1 METMLANVCRSAAKR
16 ARWGLGPTVLLLAL
30 FLGVGCAPEPVGLDA
45 HVTPPEGIL
54 SRADFVAVLAEVQV
68 VEAASSQR
76 YFRNDNERVK
86 LAEAYNDVWH
96 RTGVSAEV
104 FEASH
109 AWWWGHPEAMKGVL
123 RDVVDVL
130 KDMEVAS
137 NRADSK
143 ASGAGADAGA
153 GSAGAGAGSPGDLKN
168 RTPGGTPAPSS
179 K

>member
-1 METMLANVCRSAAKR
+1 METMLANVCRSTAKS
-16 ARWGLGPTVLLLAL
+16 ARWSLGPTVLLLV
-30 FLGVGCAPEPVGLDA
+30 LGLGSGCAPEPVGLGA
-45 HVTPPEGIL
+45 NPEQPEGIL
-54 SRADFVAVLAEVQV
+54 SRAEFVAVLTEVQV

-76 YFRNDNERVK
+76 YFRNDNERLK

-96 RTGVSAEV
+96 RTGVSAET

-109 AWWWGHPEAMKGVL
+109 AWWWAHPEAMKGVL
-123 RDVVDVL
+123 RDVVDAL

-137 NRADSK
+137 NRADSQ
-143 ASGAGADAGA
+143 AAGADAS
-153 GSAGAGAGSPGDLKN
+153 SAGNFKN

>member
-1 METMLANVCRSAAKR
+1 MLVNVCRSTAKT
-16 ARWGLGPTVLLLAL
+16 AFAGFVLCLI
-30 FLGVGCAPEPVGLDA
+30 VGAGCTPEPVGLGA
-45 HVTPPEGIL
+45 NPEPPEGIL
-54 SRADFVAVLAEVQV
+54 SRAEFVTVMAEIQV

-76 YFRNDNERVK
+76 YFRNDNERLK

-96 RTGVSAEV
+96 RTGVSAET

-109 AWWWGHPEAMKGVL
+109 AWWWAHPEAMKGVL
-123 RDVVDVL
+123 RDVFDVL

-137 NRADSK
+137 NRADSQTP
-143 ASGAGADAGA
+143 DAG
-153 GSAGAGAGSPGDLKN
+153 GGSPGDLKN

>member
-1 METMLANVCRSAAKR
+1 MWASVWRSVADSS
-16 ARWGLGPTVLLLAL
+16 VLLAAALLSVLAT
-30 FLGVGCAPEPVGLDA
+30 GCAPDPVGLDA
-45 HVTPPEGIL
+45 RVTPPQGIL
-54 SRADFVAVLAEVQV
+54 SREEFVAVLAEVQV
-68 VEAASSQR
+68 VEAAANQR

-109 AWWWGHPEAMKGVL
+109 AWWWEHPEAMKAVL

-137 NRADSK
+137 NRADSN
-143 ASGAGADAGA
+143 SAGADA
-153 GSAGAGAGSPGDLKN
+153 SPGSGSMGNLKN

>member
-1 METMLANVCRSAAKR
+1 MLANVSRSTAKR
-16 ARWGLGPTVLLLAL
+16 AWRRALSQTALAL
-30 FLGVGCAPEPVGLDA
+30 AMLWSAGCSPEPVGLGRNPA
-45 HVTPPEGIL
+45 PPDGIL
-54 SRADFVAVLAEVQV
+54 SRAEFVAVLTEVQV

-76 YFRNDNERVK
+76 SFRNDNERLK

-96 RTGVSAEV
+96 RTGVSAET

-109 AWWWGHPEAMKGVL
+109 AWWWAHPEAMKGVL
-123 RDVVDVL
+123 RDVVDAL

-137 NRADSK
+137 NRADSQ
-143 ASGAGADAGA
+143 AAGADAS
-153 GSAGAGAGSPGDLKN
+153 SAGNFKN

>member
-1 METMLANVCRSAAKR
+1 M
-16 ARWGLGPTVLLLAL
+16 GLGPN
-30 FLGVGCAPEPVGLDA
+30 PEP
-45 HVTPPEGIL
+45 PESIL
-54 SRADFVAVLAEVQV
+54 SRAEFVTVMAEIQVL
-68 VEAASSQR
+68 EAASSQR
-76 YFRNDNERVK
+76 YFRNDNERLK

-96 RTGVSAEV
+96 RTGVSAET

-109 AWWWGHPEAMKGVL
+109 AWWWAHPEAMKGVL

-137 NRADSK
+137 NRADSQTP
-143 ASGAGADAGA
+143 DAG
-153 GSAGAGAGSPGDLKN
+153 GGSPGDLKN

>member
-30 FLGVGCAPEPVGLDA
+30 FLGAGCAPEPVGLDA
-45 HVTPPEGIL
+45 RVTPPEGIL
-54 SRADFVAVLAEVQV
+54 SRAEFVAVLAEVQV

-96 RTGVSAEV
+96 RTGVSADV

-137 NRADSK
+137 NRADSQ
-143 ASGAGADAGA
+143 ARGSGAGEAGANAGA
-153 GSAGAGAGSPGDLKN
+153 GSGSAGDLKN
-168 RTPGGTPAPSS
+168 RIPGGTPAPSS

>member
-1 METMLANVCRSAAKR
+1 METMLANVWHSAADSSWVS
-16 ARWGLGPTVLLLAL
+16 ATALLVVLAT
-30 FLGVGCAPEPVGLDA
+30 GCAPEPVGLDA
-45 HVTPPEGIL
+45 RVSPPEGIL
-54 SRADFVAVLAEVQV
+54 SRAEFVAVLAEVQV
-68 VEAASSQR
+68 VEAASNQR

-96 RTGVSAEV
+96 RTGVSAEA

-109 AWWWGHPEAMKGVL
+109 AWWWAHPEAMKGVL

-137 NRADSK
+137 NRADGK
-143 ASGAGADAGA
+143 APDDA
-153 GSAGAGAGSPGDLKN
+153 SSVGDLKN